1 MTPPPMPTPAR
12 FALVCGDAAEVL
24 PHWPDCSVDLVFFS
38 PPYEAQRTYEK
49 GMPGRKKFKLSQQGW
64 VDWLAPIVVQCA
76 RLSRGLVCVNMSS
89 PVVDRKYTAAVE
101 WLVADLTRVHGLVCG
116 PSPYAWTKPAGTP
129 GSGRQHYQRRDW
141 EPIYTFAHPDRLAAG
156 GPAGEVLFWTDNTAF
171 GAPPKYAP
179 GGEFSHRRTDGTR
192 VNQWGSGPN
201 SMGGGTKPDGSKQK
215 AGRRGHRVLSRRR
228 PYDAMGES
236 VYSPPVI
243 ANPGNVILASVGGN
257 HLGSK
262 SAHKGEAPMPVAVAE
277 RLVCWFC
284 PPGGVVLDPFAGT
297 GTTLHAALDHG
308 RRGVGIDV
316 RASQVEIAARRLE
329 CIHPP
334 CVPVSGEAVEDAA

>member
-1 MTPPPMPTPAR
+1 MTPPPMPAPAR

-49 GMPGRKKFKLSQQGW
+49 GMPGKRKFKLSQQGW

-89 PVVDRKYTAAVE
+89 PLVDRKYTAAVE

-116 PSPYAWTKPAGTP
+116 PSPYAWVKAAGIP
-129 GSGRQHYQRRDW
+129 GSGGDEYHRRDW
-141 EPIYTFAHPDRLAAG
+141 EPVYTFAHPDRLAG
-156 GPAGEVLFWTDNTAF
+156 GVGFWTDNTAF
-171 GAPPKYAP
+171 GGPCKHRV
-179 GGEFSHRRTDGTR
+179 GGRMSNRLKNGGRATGRR
-192 VNQWGSGPN
+192 
-201 SMGGGTKPDGSKQK
+201 
-215 AGRRGHRVLSRRR
+215 AGR
-228 PYDAMGES
+228 MGILGGAGQPA
-236 VYSPPVI
+236 V
-243 ANPGNVILASVGGN
+243 ANPGNVFRVDVGGGR
-257 HLGSK
+257 LGSK

-277 RLVCWFC
+277 RFVCWFC